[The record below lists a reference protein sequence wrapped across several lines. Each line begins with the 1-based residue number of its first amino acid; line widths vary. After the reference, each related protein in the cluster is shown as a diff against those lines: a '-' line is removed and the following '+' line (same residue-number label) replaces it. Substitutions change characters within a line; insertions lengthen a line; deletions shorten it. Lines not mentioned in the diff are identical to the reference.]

1 MPSHTVKTKHNKKIS
16 AADHKRNC
24 RPPQYGHLYFYL
36 HTQLKNKV
44 EENNKFIK
52 GFCGNVYYLG
62 YLLMCSKISVY
73 FIFYLF
79 VQRTQHGN
87 KCLGLRYNTNNPRTG
102 FSLLDGQQLTLAL
115 LPKLASSENFVNV
128 HQVHCMMDSSSGNNQ
143 AFILLHLILLLI
155 LKTKHSNFQTTGIK

>member
-1 MPSHTVKTKHNKKIS
+1 MPSHTVKTKHNRKIS
-16 AADHKRNC
+16 ATDHKRN
-24 RPPQYGHLYFYL
+24 RRSPQYGYFYSYL

-52 GFCGNVYYLG
+52 GFCGNVCYLG

-73 FIFYLF
+73 FTFYLF

-87 KCLGLRYNTNNPRTG
+87 TCLGLRYNTNNPRTG

-115 LPKLASSENFVNV
+115 LPKLASSENFV
-128 HQVHCMMDSSSGNNQ
+128 
-143 AFILLHLILLLI
+143 
-155 LKTKHSNFQTTGIK
+155 KTNM